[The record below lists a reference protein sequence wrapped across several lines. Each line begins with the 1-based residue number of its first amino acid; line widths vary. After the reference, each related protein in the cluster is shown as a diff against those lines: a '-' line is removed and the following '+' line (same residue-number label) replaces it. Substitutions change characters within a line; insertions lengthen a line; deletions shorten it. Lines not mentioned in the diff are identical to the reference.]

1 MVLHAAARSD
11 NAPALPAAGVAVPF
25 PGAPA
30 LPDAADGDPEQA
42 LRAATTAA
50 IASRNRSQMLILMSS
65 PIYFSVAPASRVNTL
80 TQARSLRIWPPD
92 LRRKRSR
99 QSHWRCPG
107 MACQIAI
114 LHLDTDWYE
123 STRHELQ
130 HLYPRLTSGGVLI
143 VDD

>member
-1 MVLHAAARSD
+1 
-11 NAPALPAAGVAVPF
+11 
-25 PGAPA
+25 
-30 LPDAADGDPEQA
+30 
-42 LRAATTAA
+42 
-50 IASRNRSQMLILMSS
+50 
-65 PIYFSVAPASRVNTL
+65 
-80 TQARSLRIWPPD
+80 
-92 LRRKRSR
+92 
-99 QSHWRCPG
+99 